1 MNRWQALQQVGC
13 IACRILGYP
22 EQPCDIHHTLSG
34 HVRRGDQFTV
44 GLCPYHHRGV
54 WNDRFQSLKNAQSL
68 CGPSL
73 ALEPNEF
80 RARFGSDEALL
91 TLATSGSKSTRVDQG
106 AYLLKLLTLTGKEGW
121 CREHRFHPTRK
132 WRVDVA
138 HVQRRIAIEINGG
151 VWMKGGAH
159 ALPTNILRDY
169 EKANELNL
177 AGWLVLIV
185 TPEQVKSGAALELIE
200 RALTVARM

>member
-1 MNRWQALQQVGC
+1 M
-13 IACRILGYP
+13 
-22 EQPCDIHHTLSG
+22 
-34 HVRRGDQFTV
+34 
-44 GLCPYHHRGV
+44 
-54 WNDRFQSLKNAQSL
+54 
-68 CGPSL
+68 
-73 ALEPNEF
+73 
-80 RARFGSDEALL
+80 
-91 TLATSGSKSTRVDQG
+91 
-106 AYLLKLLTLTGKEGW
+106 KLLTLTGKEGW